1 MWFKVILL
9 SFYLGNF
16 IYISLKVLFGM
27 KTALST
33 FEPIIR
39 LAASS
44 LFGKFKGNERSI
56 YIRPRET
63 QSGFGISTKK
73 EIKLLWKGFSFL
85 HGYHVIPEG
94 WLQKRGSVPA
104 GRSVHM
110 RWVIDPF
117 LHIIG
122 SSCSYY
128 GSCHHK
134 HARYSRE
141 SLQLTMTEE
150 QR

>member
-1 MWFKVILL
+1 MLNVLVKHLLLVNLSSKTIMIDSKFINKSKVFFKGSKHTLKIIWEFKMWFKVILL

-94 WLQKRGSVPA
+94 WL
-104 GRSVHM
+104 
-110 RWVIDPF
+110 
-117 LHIIG
+117 
-122 SSCSYY
+122 
-128 GSCHHK
+128 
-134 HARYSRE
+134 
-141 SLQLTMTEE
+141 
-150 QR
+150 

>member
-1 MWFKVILL
+1 MIDSKFINKSKVFFFKGSKHTLKIIWEFTMWFKVILL

-73 EIKLLWKGFSFL
+73 EIKLLRKGFSFL
-85 HGYHVIPEG
+85 HGYHVIPDG
-94 WLQKRGSVPA
+94 WL
-104 GRSVHM
+104 
-110 RWVIDPF
+110 
-117 LHIIG
+117 
-122 SSCSYY
+122 
-128 GSCHHK
+128 
-134 HARYSRE
+134 
-141 SLQLTMTEE
+141 
-150 QR
+150 